1 MEVFLILKLRSDIL
15 QVSAFLNTFFR
26 YLKCSLLQSPVQL
39 FVEFCSANIFLI
51 ELFPPQDSVLA
62 MYCKSRYHLQVF
74 RVVLQSVQFKNTVTQ
89 QYSLVGF
96 LLKLLLKEEDFQN
109 FFVQRVSYTFCKDLQ
124 EEVASSVKE
133 NGYIG
138 SSREAFKNIEYL
150 TLFLKN
156 N

>member
-1 MEVFLILKLRSDIL
+1 M
-15 QVSAFLNTFFR
+15 
-26 YLKCSLLQSPVQL
+26 
-39 FVEFCSANIFLI
+39 
-51 ELFPPQDSVLA
+51 
-62 MYCKSRYHLQVF
+62 
-74 RVVLQSVQFKNTVTQ
+74 
-89 QYSLVGF
+89 GF

-150 TLFLKN
+150 TLFFEK
-156 N
+156 